1 MRSSDASMLVL
12 RLVVLV
18 SPLALGL
25 LVWRKRR
32 DAARVAR
39 ANAARAN
46 LPWLKAM
53 RDQLARRQRD
63 DARPPK
69 LPVELLPHLVYG
81 DRQCA
86 ADRAR
91 LRELGVTHVL
101 NCAGAAGDVRRD
113 PRQTLDGVS
122 YLSLDAD
129 DEEGY
134 PIIRRHLAAAR
145 AHIRAAEA
153 CGGRCLV
160 HCVAGINRSGV
171 LCAAE
176 LMLRARVPVLEA
188 VALCRRARGSA
199 FLWNESFQ
207 EQLVALAREEG
218 LLGARPEGYDDAP
231 LAPRGVKPKPAAA
244 LAALARL

>member
-1 MRSSDASMLVL
+1 MLAL
-12 RLVVLV
+12 RLIVSL
-18 SPLALGL
+18 SPLALAL
-25 LVWRKRR
+25 LIWRKRR
-32 DAARVAR
+32 DAAR
-39 ANAARAN
+39 AARAN
-46 LPWLKAM
+46 VPWLKAM
-53 RDQLARRQRD
+53 RDQLAQRQHD
-63 DARPPK
+63 DAQPPK

-81 DRQCA
+81 DRKCA
-86 ADRAR
+86 ADHSR

-113 PRQTLDGVS
+113 GAALDGVS
-122 YLSLDAD
+122 YLTLEAD

-134 PIIRRHLAAAR
+134 PMIRRHLGAAR

-153 CGGRCLV
+153 GGGRCLV
-160 HCVAGINRSGV
+160 HCVAGVNRSGV

-176 LMLRARVPVLEA
+176 YMLRARVPVLEA
-188 VALCRRARGSA
+188 VARCRRARGRA

-207 EQLVALAREEG
+207 EQLVVLAREEG

-231 LAPRGVKPKPAAA
+231 LAPPRCVKPKPAAA